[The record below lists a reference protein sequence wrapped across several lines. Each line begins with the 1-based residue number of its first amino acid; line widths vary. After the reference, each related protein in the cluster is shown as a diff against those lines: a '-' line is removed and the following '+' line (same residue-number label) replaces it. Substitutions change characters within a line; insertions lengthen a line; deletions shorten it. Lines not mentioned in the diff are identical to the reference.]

1 MVEGG
6 ELFTSL
12 TEGQAKSTTASAGN
26 RIMKTT
32 AAVRGDR

>member
-6 ELFTSL
+6 ELFTYF
-12 TEGQAKSTTASAGN
+12 TEGQAKSTTAYAGN

-32 AAVRGDR
+32 AAVRSDR